1 VSSCFGEN
9 AFDSELLNN
18 SILLQK
24 TSDKVTPCGQ
34 RAYRYTDGTFKAV
47 QISIKWVRADM
58 AIVSMPVE
66 TVITL
71 RYQTG
76 MVDGSP
82 VIRQKNLSGLKTD
95 VSDEDIYE
103 VAAALFNLLEY
114 PLVSVS
120 RNDRSDLIQE

>member
-1 VSSCFGEN
+1 
-9 AFDSELLNN
+9 
-18 SILLQK
+18 
-24 TSDKVTPCGQ
+24 
-34 RAYRYTDGTFKAV
+34 
-47 QISIKWVRADM
+47 M